1 MKMFSDRTFRVLR
14 RIVYFFLRILH
25 PVVCVK
31 GRENIPDGAVI
42 LAGNHSAISDPLW
55 IIGTAHFKEVPRTM
69 AKKELMDTPILGKLL
84 RKLGVF
90 PVDRGAA
97 DVAAIKTA
105 MKAIKDGHKLLIFPE
120 GTRVRKGKQSEPHNG
135 VMLLATRTQT
145 RILPIYVSTKKS
157 LFSKINV
164 VFGAPY
170 LPQTADRHATEQEL
184 NDLSEDLLK
193 KIYRL
198 GEGL

>member
-1 MKMFSDRTFRVLR
+1 MKMYSDRVFRILR
-14 RIVYFFLRILH
+14 RLVYFFLRLLH
-25 PVVCVK
+25 PVVHVT

-55 IIGTAHFKEVPRTM
+55 IICAARFPEVPRTM

-84 RKLGVF
+84 RKFGVF
-90 PVDRGAA
+90 PVDRGTT

-120 GTRVRKGKQSEPHNG
+120 GTRLRKGKQSEPHNG

-145 RILPIYVSTKKS
+145 QVLPIFVSTKKS
-157 LFSKINV
+157 LFKKIHV

-170 LPQTADRHATEQEL
+170 LPQTADRRATEQEL
-184 NDLSEDLLK
+184 NDLSEDLLE